1 MKPLDLTLYVV
12 TDPVLKGDRP
22 LEEVCLGALEGG
34 ATALQLRDKQ
44 ASTRSLLDQA
54 RLLLDLCRRKGA
66 LFLVN
71 DRVDV
76 ALAAGAHGVHLGQ
89 EDMPLAEARKI
100 LGEEKVIGISVR
112 TPGEARAA
120 LEGGADYV
128 AANLVFPTSTKTD
141 LEGPLGLEGIRAL
154 RAAADLPLVAIGG
167 IHEGNAAS
175 VVEAGADGVAVVSAV
190 MAAPDPKAAAERI
203 RRSVI
208 HAREARHGR

>member
-1 MKPLDLTLYVV
+1 MKPLDLSLYVV

-22 LEEVCLGALEGG
+22 LEEVCRAALEGG
-34 ATALQLRDKQ
+34 AAAIQLRDKK
-44 ASTRSLLDQA
+44 ASTRSLLEQA

-76 ALAAGAHGVHLGQ
+76 ALASGAHGVHLGR
-89 EDMPLAEARKI
+89 EDMPLGQARKI

-112 TPGEARAA
+112 TPEEARAA
-120 LEGGADYV
+120 REGGADYV

-154 RAAADLPLVAIGG
+154 RAAVDLPLVAIGG
-167 IHEGNAAS
+167 IHQDNAAQ

-190 MAAPDPKAAAERI
+190 MAAPDPRKAAEKILRAVNQAKEKG
-203 RRSVI
+203 
-208 HAREARHGR
+208 HGR